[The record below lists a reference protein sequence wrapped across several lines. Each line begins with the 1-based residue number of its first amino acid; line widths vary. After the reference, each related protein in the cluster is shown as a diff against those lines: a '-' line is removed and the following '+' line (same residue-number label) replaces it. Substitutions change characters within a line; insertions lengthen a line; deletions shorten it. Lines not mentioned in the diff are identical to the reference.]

1 MKRLTSIL
9 AVLLELNLTVST
21 CSPSDNKLD
30 ASETERPDKSTF
42 THDAESC
49 ITGKMLIIY
58 YSFANKSHLSVVTVS
73 KT

>member
-9 AVLLELNLTVST
+9 AVLLGLNLTVST

-30 ASETERPDKSTF
+30 ASETERPDESTF

-49 ITGKMLIIY
+49 ITGKMLIN